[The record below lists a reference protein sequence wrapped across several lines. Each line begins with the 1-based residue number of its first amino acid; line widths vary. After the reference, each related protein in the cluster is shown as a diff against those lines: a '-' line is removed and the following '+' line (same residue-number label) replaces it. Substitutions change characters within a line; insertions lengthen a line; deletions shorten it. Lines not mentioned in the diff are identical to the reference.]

1 MGKAAPSPSNYTG
14 AANQQAAA
22 SQSNVNTQTQANRPN
37 VQGGTQSQ
45 QWTQDANGNWTLTQ
59 GYGAA
64 QPLADT
70 LQQQSLDALG
80 QPFDDGSGARNQTI
94 DAAYAASKA
103 RLDPEWAQTE
113 ELAGSSMA
121 NMGIDPNS
129 AAARSR
135 RAELAASKTDA
146 YNQARALAIREGNA
160 AGGEVFRNNL
170 AARNNPLAQLLALAN
185 SSRAPNFN
193 TAGVGQTP
201 DLLAAAMG
209 QDSADLRRYQLEQ
222 QQLTDMIGAGGQLGG
237 SILKSLFMF

>member
-22 SQSNVNTQTQANRPN
+22 SQANVNQQTQANRPD
-37 VQGGTQSQ
+37 VQGATQSQ
-45 QWTQDANGNWTLTQ
+45 QWTQGPDGRWTLTQ

-80 QPFDDGSGARNQTI
+80 QPLDNGTAARNQTI
-94 DAAYAASKA
+94 DESYRAATS
-103 RLDPEWAQTE
+103 RLDPEWQQRE
-113 ELAGSSMA
+113 QLAGSELA

-129 AAARSR
+129 AAAQAR
-135 RAELAASKTDA
+135 RRELSNARTDA
-146 YNQARALAIREGNA
+146 YSQAHAAAVREGNA
-160 AGGEVFRNNL
+160 AGSDVFRNNL

-193 TAGVGQTP
+193 SAGVAQSP
-201 DLLAAAMG
+201 ELLSAAIG
-209 QDSADLRRYQLEQ
+209 QDADAMRRWQLEIQ
-222 QQLTDMIGAGGQLGG
+222 QASDMVNAGGQLAGTVA
-237 SILKSLFMF
+237 KALFSF